1 MNLPASRDVL
11 PTQLSRCQAALAFVE
26 RRPFVA
32 LAVWTALYFAVT
44 LAVARVKPLWNDE
57 LFTFYISR
65 RPTLRAVWSA
75 LLTGAEQLPPFFFLL
90 TRSATGL
97 LGSSPAAFRVP
108 EMLGFWVMSVCLFW
122 VVRVRS
128 SVAWGLIAMTFP
140 LVTAAFE
147 YAYEARPY
155 ALVLGFCALALCCW
169 QTAARGRL
177 RSVSVPGLGLSIA
190 AAISCHYYAVLGVG
204 AILFGE
210 SVRTIHQKKL
220 DIKVALACV
229 LGFVPLL
236 FFAPLIQAARS
247 YSRAFWA
254 KPQWTNAL
262 GFYNT
267 LLAPA
272 PLVLLAPLVVLAIL
286 YRVHFGEGKRAPSSG
301 LRNSPVHEIA
311 AVCAF
316 LVIPAIG
323 VILAKF
329 VTGAFTFRYALPAVI
344 GLSVVIAWSS
354 LRLARGRSYVG
365 MAVALIL
372 ICAFVFNGFKA
383 YSGARSNREDHLS
396 SYRFLS
402 AHSAGLPVVVTGP
415 HLFFELSH
423 QASSQ
428 QGGFRPTYLANVA
441 MALRYTA
448 TDDVERGLLALK
460 QWAPLDVQDFHNFCA
475 SHDRFLIYG
484 NTAPFE
490 WVTKELLQEGRSLTV
505 AARNGDELLFLVTNV
520 KKQQH

>member
-1 MNLPASRDVL
+1 MNLPVSREVL
-11 PTQLSRCQAALAFVE
+11 PSRLSRWKTALASVE

-44 LAVARVKPLWNDE
+44 LAVAKTKPLWNDE

-65 RPTLRAVWSA
+65 RPTLGAVWSA
-75 LLTGAEQLPPFFFLL
+75 LLTGAEQLPPFFFVL
-90 TRSATGL
+90 TRAATGL
-97 LGSSPAAFRVP
+97 VDSSPAAFRVP
-108 EMLGFWVMSVCLFW
+108 EMLGFWVMSICLFW
-122 VVRVRS
+122 FVRVRS
-128 SVAWGLIAMTFP
+128 SVAWGLVAMTFP

-177 RSVSVPGLGLSIA
+177 RSLSVPGLALSIA
-190 AAISCHYYAVLGVG
+190 AAVSCHYYAVLGVG

-210 SVRTIHQKKL
+210 SVRAINRKKL

-229 LGFVPLL
+229 LGFAPLL
-236 FFAPLIQAARS
+236 LFAPLILVARS
-247 YSRAFWA
+247 YSRTFWA
-254 KPQWTNAL
+254 KPQWTSAL
-262 GFYNT
+262 GFYNM
-267 LLAPA
+267 LLVPT
-272 PLVLLAPLVVLAIL
+272 PLVLLALLVLLAIL
-286 YRVHFGEGKRAPSSG
+286 YRLDFGEGKRTPSSSSYS
-301 LRNSPVHEIA
+301 SPVHEIA

-365 MAVALIL
+365 TVVALIL
-372 ICAFVFNGFKA
+372 VGAFVFNGFKA

-402 AHSAGLPVVVTGP
+402 AHSAELPVVVTGP

-428 QGGFRPTYLANVA
+428 QGGVRPIYLADVA

-448 TDDVERGLLALK
+448 TDDVERGLLALQ
-460 QWAPLDVQDFHNFCA
+460 QWAPLDVRDFHTFCG
-475 SHDRFLIYG
+475 SHDKFLIYG

-505 AARNGDELLFLVTNV
+505 AARNQDELLFLVTNV
-520 KKQQH
+520 KKQQQ